1 MNTILEKVK
10 DRFEEENRTKYTS
23 WEIKEI
29 LQFSYGKKIGRLNE
43 RSLSSKNKILIETEI
58 LNFISEFES
67 YLYRYNKHKEIQN
80 E

>member
-10 DRFEEENRTKYTS
+10 DHFEEENKIKYS
-23 WEIKEI
+23 IWEIKEI
-29 LQFSYGKKIGRLNE
+29 LQMTYGNKIERLNE
-43 RSLSSKNKILIETEI
+43 RNLSSKNKILIEIEI
-58 LNFISEFES
+58 LNFMSEFNI